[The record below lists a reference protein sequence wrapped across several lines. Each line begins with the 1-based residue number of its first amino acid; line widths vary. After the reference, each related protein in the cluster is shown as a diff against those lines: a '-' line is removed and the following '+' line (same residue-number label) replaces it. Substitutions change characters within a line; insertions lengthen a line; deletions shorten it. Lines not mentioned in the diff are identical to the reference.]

1 VKLSDEAQEKLF
13 REIGSHLQQARQAQG
28 ISVEQVS
35 MNTRIKPAFLLAL
48 EAGQAEELPEAIF
61 VQGFIRRYAEGM
73 GLNGVDLA
81 DKFSPLLPAIEVNNE
96 DLNLEK
102 KSSFYIPLAVPYI
115 LLLAAASFG
124 LFYILNPKQSKES
137 TAQKPSIA
145 VTRQAT
151 PTATTSLVNSNQAN
165 PQSTAPKP
173 SISLTPTPLESST
186 PTVTPTPVVSPTP
199 VASATPTV
207 SPTATA
213 VGSGVE
219 TGIELQDESWVRV
232 KADGKTVF
240 EGTLKKGHKQ
250 SWTAQK
256 EIVIR
261 SGNAGAVFVS
271 VNKQPGVVMGG
282 VGTVKEIKYNPTEV
296 TPTPDSS
303 PKPQ

>member
-28 ISVEQVS
+28 ISIEQVS
-35 MNTRIKPAFLLAL
+35 MHTRIKPAFLLAL

-61 VQGFIRRYAEGM
+61 VQGFVRRYAEGM
-73 GLNGVDLA
+73 GLNGVNLA
-81 DKFSPLLPAIEVNNE
+81 DKFSPLLPAIEVNND

-102 KSSFYIPLAVPYI
+102 KSSLYIPLAVPYI

-151 PTATTSLVNSNQAN
+151 PTATTSPVNSNQAN

-173 SISLTPTPLESST
+173 SISPTPTPLESST
-186 PTVTPTPVVSPTP
+186 PTVSPTP
-199 VASATPTV
+199 IASAIPTSPTPTV
-207 SPTATA
+207 SPTSTA
-213 VGSGVE
+213 ISSGIE

-250 SWTAQK
+250 NWTAQK

-296 TPTPDSS
+296 TPTTEPTS
-303 PKPQ
+303 KPQ